1 MWYKVYVTLT
11 ITHQIRKPGKTRV
24 LPAKVRVT
32 TCAPAGPSRLMK
44 ASKPMPTQPTHTP
57 TPWKVAESVAQKDA
71 WYLEGLYNDQWIAI
85 GDDDGTMDFDDAAFI
100 VECVNQHAALQAAK
114 AELLDL
120 LKKDL
125 LYFKREKME
134 ATVRFHEDLI
144 ARASGEGAR

>member
-44 ASKPMPTQPTHTP
+44 AS
-57 TPWKVAESVAQKDA
+57 
-71 WYLEGLYNDQWIAI
+71 G
-85 GDDDGTMDFDDAAFI
+85 
-100 VECVNQHAALQAAK
+100 
-114 AELLDL
+114 AELLDF
-120 LKKDL
+120 LKGAMMIVKALSSDNDTV
-125 LYFKREKME
+125 FVKE
-134 ATVRFHEDLI
+134 AEQAI